1 MTQRKLEQKSQG
13 SAAGEDLRAARGEL
27 EQRVAQILDEAA
39 RQGAT
44 AAEVSVSRSLGLSVS
59 VRRGELETVEF
70 NRDQGFGITVYQ
82 GLRKGSAST
91 TVADGSAVADTVTK
105 ALGIARHTAEDPA
118 AGLADAR
125 LLAGQR
131 VALDLHHPWH
141 LDVPEAERIARD
153 CEAAALGVDG
163 RITNSEGATVGT
175 SQVCRAYGNSAG
187 FIGSECG
194 TRHGISV
201 AVIASDAAGMQRDYW
216 YSVSRLHQSLEPAEA
231 VGRRAGERTVAR
243 LGARGVKTERVP
255 VVFATEVAGSLMG
268 HLLGAISGGSLYRR
282 ASFLCDALG
291 EQLFPARIRIDER
304 PHEPRGLG
312 SAAFDGDGVA
322 TRAKA
327 FIDDGAL
334 ASYLLSVYSAR
345 RLGMETTGNAGGVHN
360 LHVSSDGVSL
370 DALLQDMG
378 RGLLVTELMGQ
389 GVNGVTGDYSRGAG
403 GFWIEDGAIA
413 FPVQEVTVAGNL
425 RRMFAD
431 LRTVADDA
439 IRPGN
444 IRCGSLLIDGMTVA
458 GN

>member
-1 MTQRKLEQKSQG
+1 MTESELATLS
-13 SAAGEDLRAARGEL
+13 AGEDLRAARGDL
-27 EQRVAQILDEAA
+27 EQRVAMILDEAA

-44 AAEVSVSRSLGLSVS
+44 AAEVSVSRSLGLSVT

-91 TVADGSAVADTVTK
+91 TVAEPSAVVDTVAK

-118 AGLADAR
+118 AGLADAG
-125 LLAGQR
+125 LLAR
-131 VALDLHHPWH
+131 NLPDLDLHHPWS

-153 CEAAALGVDG
+153 CEAAALAVDT
-163 RITNSEGATVGT
+163 RISNTEGATVGT
-175 SQVCRAYGNSAG
+175 GQFCRAYGNSAG

-216 YSVSRLHQSLEPAEA
+216 YSSSRLRNDLESAEA

-243 LGARGVKTERVP
+243 LGARSVKTERVP
-255 VVFATEVAGSLMG
+255 VVFATEIAGTLLG
-268 HLLGAISGGSLYRR
+268 HLLGAISGGALYRR

-291 EQLFPARIRIDER
+291 EQLFPTRIRIDER
-304 PHEPRGLG
+304 PHELRGLG
-312 SAAFDGDGVA
+312 SAAFDGDGIA
-322 TRAKA
+322 TRPKS
-327 FIDDGAL
+327 FVDGGVL
-334 ASYLLSVYSAR
+334 SSYLLSIYSAR

-360 LHVSSDGVSL
+360 LHVSSDGVPL
-370 DALLQDMG
+370 EALLQDMG

-425 RRMFAD
+425 RRMFEG

-439 IRPGN
+439 DRPSN
-444 IRCGSLLIDGMTVA
+444 IRCGSLLVDGMTVA

>member
-1 MTQRKLEQKSQG
+1 MESEPAMRS
-13 SAAGEDLRAARGEL
+13 AGEDLRAAQGDL
-27 EQRVAQILDEAA
+27 ERRVAMILDEAA

-44 AAEVSVSRSLGLSVS
+44 AAEVSVSRSLGLSVT
-59 VRRGELETVEF
+59 VRRGDLETVEF

-91 TVADGSAVADTVTK
+91 TVADASAVVDTVAR

-125 LLAGQR
+125 LLAGELPD
-131 VALDLHHPWH
+131 LDLHHPWS

-153 CEAAALGVDG
+153 CEAAALGVDA
-163 RITNSEGATVGT
+163 RITNTEGATVGT
-175 SQVCRAYGNSAG
+175 GQVCRAYGNSAG
-187 FIGSECG
+187 FIGSECAS
-194 TRHGISV
+194 RHGISV
-201 AVIASDAAGMQRDYW
+201 SVIASDAAGMQRDYW
-216 YSVSRLHQSLEPAEA
+216 YTTSRLQDQLEAA
-231 VGRRAGERTVAR
+231 DDVGRRAGERAIAR
-243 LGARGVKTERVP
+243 LGARSVRTERVP
-255 VVFATEVAGSLMG
+255 VLFATEIAGSLMG
-268 HLLGAISGGSLYRR
+268 HLLGAISGGALYRR

-304 PHEPRGLG
+304 PHELRGLG

-322 TRAKA
+322 TRPKA
-327 FIDDGAL
+327 FVDAGVL
-334 ASYLLSVYSAR
+334 SSYLLSIYSAR

-360 LHVSSDGVSL
+360 LHVSSDGVPL
-370 DALLQDMG
+370 EALLQDMG

-425 RRMFAD
+425 RRMFEG

-439 IRPGN
+439 VRPAN
-444 IRCGSLLIDGMTVA
+444 IRCGSLLVDGMTVA